1 MPIWLIAAAIGA
13 FIVYKHAHNQST
25 VPGSAS
31 GAGGSVTVADSNG
44 VTYSM
49 QTDQNL
55 DAATLAQIKAFFAT
69 AGQTDATATALVQSL
84 IAKGLTTTAQGVQS
98 VYGQMGANDTLKN
111 QMMGTGQ

>member
-1 MPIWLIAAAIGA
+1 MPLWLIAAAIGA

-25 VPGSAS
+25 VAGSAS

-44 VTYSM
+44 VTYGL
-49 QTDQNL
+49 QTDPSL
-55 DAATLAQIKAFFAT
+55 DAATLSQIKAFFAT

-98 VYGQMGANDTLKN
+98 VYGQMQSNASLKN
-111 QMMGTGQ
+111 SMLNAGQ